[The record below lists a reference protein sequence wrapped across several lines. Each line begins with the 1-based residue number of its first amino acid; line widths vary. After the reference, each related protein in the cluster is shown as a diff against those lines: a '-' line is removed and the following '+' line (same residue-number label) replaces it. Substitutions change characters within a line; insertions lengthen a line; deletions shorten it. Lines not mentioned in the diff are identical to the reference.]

1 MERENTMLSCPNCG
15 GNLKFDIPSQQL
27 SCEHCHTLFDPYDFD
42 GKTSDAE
49 ESKTFDGD
57 YEVTIFTCPQ
67 CGGEILS
74 TDNAAAGFCSFC
86 GASTILYS
94 RISHEKRPNYIIPFQ
109 KTKEQCKE
117 AYARRMKHSIFAPKE
132 LRDPS
137 YIDSFRGIYMPYWAF
152 YISQKGSLSLNG
164 KKTSRRGDYIITD
177 HYALTGDLDAYY
189 KGLSYDASSSFDDNI
204 SEELAPYNLKGMK
217 AFTPAYLSGFYADT
231 SDVDAKVYQGD
242 AEYTASAETTERI
255 ASDGTFAGFTM
266 DTIRPEQLHTKTET
280 IDSTMFPVWF
290 LSYRKK
296 DRVAYATVN
305 GQTGLVVADIPIDP
319 KRYLLGSLLLA
330 IPIFALLAWSAF
342 LQPSSLVMTT
352 LLLSLLAAC
361 VYFYECVSIRQ
372 KDTGANDRGKMFIQS
387 KKASAADKPK
397 TPEAQ
402 PEPAAKRIRLAGF
415 FRFVLRYFRLGYGSC
430 IRYRISTITE
440 PQFFPWLPS
449 SCRSSVLSMRII
461 CCPPA
466 GCHNLT
472 NREVMT
478 VRKIKH
484 ILTAFVFCLILSA
497 STIPVCASAVSA
509 SNEETGYVYV
519 LDDSADFLTDSQEN
533 SLQKQLYDL
542 TAYCNVAFVTTT
554 GHSKS
559 STEDFAAD
567 YFDDVFGPH
576 SNGTIFVIDRC
587 LNEIYLYS
595 DGQAHKIITNSRARS
610 ITDNTY
616 TYARDK
622 DYYTCAYKVFT
633 QIETL
638 MQGKRIAE
646 PMRYLCSALLAIVA
660 ALFLNLFF
668 ALWSSRSHK
677 ADRRQVMTGLY
688 AQMQINNPRTQFIRQ
703 SRTYSPVSSG
713 SSGGGHSG
721 GGGGGGGHSGGGGGH
736 SI

>member
-204 SEELAPYNLKGMK
+204 SEELAPYNLKSMK

-255 ASDGTFAGFTM
+255 ASDGTFADFTM

-305 GQTGLVVADIPIDP
+305 GQTGLVVTDIPIDP

-352 LLLSLLAAC
+352 LLLSLLSIG
-361 VYFYECVSIRQ
+361 VYCYECVSIHQ

-402 PEPAAKRIRLAGF
+402 PKPAAKTNPLGWILPLCAAVLSFGIWFLHPVSDLYYYGAAILSMAAILVSFISIIHAYNLLSTRRL
-415 FRFVLRYFRLGYGSC
+415 
-430 IRYRISTITE
+430 
-440 PQFFPWLPS
+440 PQFDKQ
-449 SCRSSVLSMRII
+449 
-461 CCPPA
+461 
-466 GCHNLT
+466 G
-472 NREVMT
+472 
-478 VRKIKH
+478 
-484 ILTAFVFCLILSA
+484 
-497 STIPVCASAVSA
+497 
-509 SNEETGYVYV
+509 G
-519 LDDSADFLTDSQEN
+519 DD
-533 SLQKQLYDL
+533 
-542 TAYCNVAFVTTT
+542 
-554 GHSKS
+554 
-559 STEDFAAD
+559 
-567 YFDDVFGPH
+567 
-576 SNGTIFVIDRC
+576 
-587 LNEIYLYS
+587 
-595 DGQAHKIITNSRARS
+595 RA
-610 ITDNTY
+610 
-616 TYARDK
+616 
-622 DYYTCAYKVFT
+622 
-633 QIETL
+633 
-638 MQGKRIAE
+638 
-646 PMRYLCSALLAIVA
+646 
-660 ALFLNLFF
+660 
-668 ALWSSRSHK
+668 
-677 ADRRQVMTGLY
+677 
-688 AQMQINNPRTQFIRQ
+688 
-703 SRTYSPVSSG
+703 
-713 SSGGGHSG
+713 
-721 GGGGGGGHSGGGGGH
+721 
-736 SI
+736 

>member
-1 MERENTMLSCPNCG
+1 MLSCPNCG

-255 ASDGTFAGFTM
+255 ASDGTFADFTM

-352 LLLSLLAAC
+352 LLLSLLSIG
-361 VYFYECVSIRQ
+361 VYCYECVSIHQ

-397 TPEAQ
+397 TPEVQ
-402 PEPAAKRIRLAGF
+402 PEPAAKTIHLAGF
-415 FRFVLRYFRLGYGSC
+415 FRSVLRYFRLGYGSC

-478 VRKIKH
+478 VRKIKR

-576 SNGTIFVIDRC
+576 ANGTIFVIDRC

-622 DYYTCAYKVFT
+622 DYYTCAYKVFA

>member
-1 MERENTMLSCPNCG
+1 MLSCPNCG

-152 YISQKGSLSLNG
+152 YISQKGSLSLDG

-352 LLLSLLAAC
+352 LLLSLLSIG
-361 VYFYECVSIRQ
+361 VYCYECVSIHQ

-397 TPEAQ
+397 TLKPSRSQ
-402 PEPAAKRIRLAGF
+402 PQKRIRLAGF

-478 VRKIKH
+478 VRKIKR

-713 SSGGGHSG
+713 SSGGVISR
-721 GGGGGGGHSGGGGGH
+721 
-736 SI
+736 SIPFAPTTRSQYIIL

>member
-1 MERENTMLSCPNCG
+1 MLSCPNCG

-255 ASDGTFAGFTM
+255 ASDGTFADFTM

-296 DRVAYATVN
+296 DRVTDVLSFPLGQN
-305 GQTGLVVADIPIDP
+305 GHYDTNKETGCA
-319 KRYLLGSLLLA
+319 LLGDVVISLETAMKQARMYGHSLERE
-330 IPIFALLAWSAF
+330 IGF
-342 LQPSSLVMTT
+342 LTVHSMLH
-352 LLLSLLAAC
+352 L
-361 VYFYECVSIRQ
+361 
-372 KDTGANDRGKMFIQS
+372 
-387 KKASAADKPK
+387 
-397 TPEAQ
+397 
-402 PEPAAKRIRLAGF
+402 
-415 FRFVLRYFRLGYGSC
+415 LGYDHETSPLEERQMREKEEEVLGALG
-430 IRYRISTITE
+430 IS
-440 PQFFPWLPS
+440 
-449 SCRSSVLSMRII
+449 
-461 CCPPA
+461 
-466 GCHNLT
+466 
-472 NREVMT
+472 REAT
-478 VRKIKH
+478 
-484 ILTAFVFCLILSA
+484 
-497 STIPVCASAVSA
+497 
-509 SNEETGYVYV
+509 
-519 LDDSADFLTDSQEN
+519 
-533 SLQKQLYDL
+533 
-542 TAYCNVAFVTTT
+542 
-554 GHSKS
+554 
-559 STEDFAAD
+559 
-567 YFDDVFGPH
+567 
-576 SNGTIFVIDRC
+576 
-587 LNEIYLYS
+587 
-595 DGQAHKIITNSRARS
+595 
-610 ITDNTY
+610 
-616 TYARDK
+616 
-622 DYYTCAYKVFT
+622 FT
-633 QIETL
+633 QTE
-638 MQGKRIAE
+638 
-646 PMRYLCSALLAIVA
+646 
-660 ALFLNLFF
+660 
-668 ALWSSRSHK
+668 
-677 ADRRQVMTGLY
+677 GLD
-688 AQMQINNPRTQFIRQ
+688 
-703 SRTYSPVSSG
+703 S
-713 SSGGGHSG
+713 
-721 GGGGGGGHSGGGGGH
+721 
-736 SI
+736 